1 MTVLPSETPDEEL
14 WNFAVWIYGREGVR
28 EACLSLQKSR
38 DIDVPLFLS
47 CIWASR
53 VNSAAFTAEVLADVL
68 EISIKWQRNVVKPLR
83 SVRDHLK
90 NITDS
95 SPATMAMRQSVLAEE
110 LKAEQ
115 FEITE
120 LQGALSGGVSLEL
133 DEALQ
138 IGTAADNISQYLAAL
153 PPSIPITE
161 KELKNVRWILGAAF
175 SEGAELPEWLSS
187 IPAFTLRVA
196 PKYLFLGPATDQ

>member
-1 MTVLPSETPDEEL
+1 MTVLPSELSGKEL
-14 WNFAVWIYGREGVR
+14 WDFAVWIYGGEGVK

-53 VNSAAFTAEVLADVL
+53 VNSAGFTSEVLTDVL

-83 SVRDHLK
+83 SVRDYLK
-90 NITDS
+90 NIPDA
-95 SPATMAMRQSVLAEE
+95 SPATMAMRQSVLADE

-120 LQGALSGGVSLEL
+120 LQGAVSGGISLEL

-138 IGTAADNISQYLAAL
+138 IRIASDNIGQYLASL
-153 PPSIPITE
+153 PPSVPFTE
-161 KELKNVRWILGAAF
+161 KELKNVRWILCAAF
-175 SEGAELPEWLSS
+175 PEDAELPEWLSS
-187 IPAFTLRVA
+187 VSTFTLRI
-196 PKYLFLGPATDQ
+196 GS